1 MIQLGTI
8 VKVTDKTSI
17 VLGQCIKVLKSY
29 KNRIAYMGDIVLITV
44 QWVNS
49 KRYSLLKA
57 RLQKK
62 YLKGTIHRALVIRS
76 KVNYCRISGV
86 YIKFNENSVILITRD
101 VVPVSDR
108 VYGSVLREMCMK
120 WPSLGCVSVCII

>member
-49 KRYSLLKA
+49 KRYVLLKA

-86 YIKFNENSVILITRD
+86 YIKFDENSVILITRD

-108 VYGSVLREMCMK
+108 VYGPVLREMCMK
-120 WPSLGCVSVCII
+120 WPSLGCVSLCII

>member
-108 VYGSVLREMCMK
+108 VYGPVLREMCMK